1 MSGPGT
7 FALADLERLWRNG
20 EFSADQILT
29 AVTQFKR
36 HKDGFNRFAISTA
49 RRAWLSE
56 CTRAAENVWQR
67 GDTTRLCM
75 EDLADHEPEVAASAE
90 PDRRRPQKAHATGLT
105 LV

>member
-36 HKDGFNRFAISTA
+36 HKDGFNRFAIFDCPKGLAIRVHKS
-49 RRAWLSE
+49 RSAW
-56 CTRAAENVWQR
+56 RI
-67 GDTTRLCM
+67 
-75 EDLADHEPEVAASAE
+75 
-90 PDRRRPQKAHATGLT
+90 
-105 LV
+105 